1 VLTRLQRIAFAKAM
15 SGSHGSYWAAIAASV
30 WLLRKANEVRKPQ
43 PEVVYR
49 AVLEPGQTLLVDH
62 TLLDRRG
69 KPAKIR
75 RRR

>member
-1 VLTRLQRIAFAKAM
+1 MLRRLQRL
-15 SGSHGSYWAAIAASV
+15 AIARALAAGNRRPWVILGASV

-43 PEVVYR
+43 SEVVYR
-49 AVLEPGQTLLVDH
+49 GVLEPGQTMVVDH

-69 KPAKIR
+69 KAAKIR

>member
-1 VLTRLQRIAFAKAM
+1 MLRRLQRLAMARAFAA
-15 SGSHGSYWAAIAASV
+15 GNRRPWVILGASV

-43 PEVVYR
+43 TEVVYR
-49 AVLEPGQTLLVDH
+49 GVLEPGHTMVVDH
-62 TLLDRRG
+62 TLVDRRG